1 MSGKK
6 SAANENLG
14 VVRHP
19 SLRRFFGESLLRLQS
34 SFDRADAGDCKGC
47 SSQSLAVPKNTVMG
61 FLKDTYLSFD
71 LEEEEEEELKV
82 SISRW
87 NVTIFRL
94 LF

>member
-1 MSGKK
+1 M
-6 SAANENLG
+6 
-14 VVRHP
+14 
-19 SLRRFFGESLLRLQS
+19 
-34 SFDRADAGDCKGC
+34 
-47 SSQSLAVPKNTVMG
+47 MG

-71 LEEEEEEELKV
+71 LEEEEEEEEEEELKV

>member
-1 MSGKK
+1 
-6 SAANENLG
+6 
-14 VVRHP
+14 
-19 SLRRFFGESLLRLQS
+19 
-34 SFDRADAGDCKGC
+34 
-47 SSQSLAVPKNTVMG
+47 MG

-71 LEEEEEEELKV
+71 LEEEEEEEEEELKV